1 MQLLMGTA
9 TYLVVCVA
17 WVFFRAAD
25 FPTAARLVQAM
36 TGTIARGDAILP
48 TREILQVG
56 LVTAGLLTAHWL
68 LRNTSIE
75 NVVSRM
81 PRGLLAGIWTVM
93 ICGIILTQGNGNAF
107 IYFQF

>member
-1 MQLLMGTA
+1 MGVA
-9 TYLVVCVA
+9 TYAVICFA

-36 TGTIARGDAILP
+36 AGLLPRGDAILA
-48 TREILQVG
+48 TREILQVAV
-56 LVTAGLLTAHWL
+56 VTAGLLGAHWL
-68 LRNTSIE
+68 LRNTTME
-75 NVVSRM
+75 AVVSKA
-81 PRGLLAGIWTVM
+81 PRWILASTWTVM

>member
-1 MQLLMGTA
+1 MAG
-9 TYLVVCVA
+9 VI
-17 WVFFRAAD
+17 
-25 FPTAARLVQAM
+25 
-36 TGTIARGDAILP
+36 GRGDAILP
-48 TREILQVG
+48 TREILQVA

-75 NVVSRM
+75 NVVARM
-81 PRGLLAGIWTVM
+81 PRSVLAGVWTVM